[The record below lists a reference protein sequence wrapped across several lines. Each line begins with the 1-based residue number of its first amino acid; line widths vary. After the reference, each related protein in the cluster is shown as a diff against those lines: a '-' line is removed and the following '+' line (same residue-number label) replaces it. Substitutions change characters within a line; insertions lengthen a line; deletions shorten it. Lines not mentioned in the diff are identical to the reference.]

1 MSYARTRGVCLR
13 AIDYSETSQV
23 LHFFTRDSGKVHA
36 IAKGSKR
43 SKSRFGGPLDL
54 LCEYDLVRVE
64 KAEALD
70 ILTEA
75 DLLDAHAGLRRAF
88 ARFACACYAVD
99 LVGTF
104 SPPALVN
111 AELYDLLARTLRTLE
126 ACEDLEFEVFRF
138 EARALRFLGLLP
150 RAADCGV
157 CKKPIAGDSV
167 QFSPRDGGAVCM
179 ACRPRD
185 PARVVVGKATL
196 DALVALGQGRDATLH
211 RGARG
216 ELRFV
221 VNQHLAYHAERS
233 LQTWR
238 SFPRF
243 AP

>member
-1 MSYARTRGVCLR
+1 MPYARTRGVCLR

-43 SKSRFGGPLDL
+43 AKSKFGGPLDL

-64 KAEALD
+64 KLEALD
-70 ILTEA
+70 VLTEA
-75 DLLDAHAGLRRAF
+75 DLIDAHAGLRRSF

-104 SPPALVN
+104 SPPSLTNV
-111 AELYDLLARTLRTLE
+111 ELFDLLVKTLRTVE
-126 ACEDLEFEVFRF
+126 TCGDLEFEVFRF

-157 CKKPIAGDSV
+157 CKRAIAGDDV
-167 QFSPRDGGAVCM
+167 QFSPLDGGAVCM
-179 ACRPRD
+179 ACRPRES
-185 PARVVVGKATL
+185 ARVVIGRSTL
-196 DALVALGQGRDATLH
+196 DALVGLGQGREASLD
-211 RGARG
+211 RRARG
-216 ELRFV
+216 ELRFIL
-221 VNQHLAYHAERS
+221 NQHLLFHAERR
-233 LQTWR
+233 LATWR